1 VVDFKA
7 STADWVDSMN
17 DDLPPS
23 GPPSGHVAVVK
34 RRRRVFSGFLSVDE
48 ALVSHSRH
56 DGGTQE
62 VLRQSLER
70 GDSAAMALVDRR
82 RHVIFLTEQFRFPA
96 LANGPGWLRE
106 LPAGDIRRDETAAQ
120 AAAREAFEETGF
132 TVEQVEPVAT
142 FYASPGGSSER
153 ISVFFAAVEGLARDS
168 VGAAAARDAAEDIA
182 LVEEPLE
189 CFFDDCRG
197 GRIQDA
203 KTLVAGLWI
212 LSHRARL
219 GM

>member
-1 VVDFKA
+1 
-7 STADWVDSMN
+7 MN

-23 GPPSGHVAVVK
+23 VPPSGHVAVVK

-82 RHVIFLTEQFRFPA
+82 LLTEQFRFPA

-142 FYASPGGSSER
+142 F
-153 ISVFFAAVEGLARDS
+153 
-168 VGAAAARDAAEDIA
+168 
-182 LVEEPLE
+182 
-189 CFFDDCRG
+189 
-197 GRIQDA
+197 
-203 KTLVAGLWI
+203 
-212 LSHRARL
+212 
-219 GM
+219 